1 MLGTIMMVY
10 CGYRGKMFQ
19 TNHLIGRSQ
28 TPVLPLSIIFHY
40 TVLET
45 ILDTI
50 VAADVGGSG
59 SGGCGAKA
67 IIDHFIC
74 VKSVS
79 LFNLRGF

>member
-1 MLGTIMMVY
+1 MMVY
-10 CGYRGKMFQ
+10 CGYRGKIFQ
-19 TNHLIGRSQ
+19 TNHLIGRSE
-28 TPVLPLSIIFHY
+28 TPVLPESIIFHY
-40 TVLET
+40 TILET

-67 IIDHFIC
+67 IIVHFIC

>member
-10 CGYRGKMFQ
+10 CGYRGKIFQ
-19 TNHLIGRSQ
+19 TNHLIGRSE
-28 TPVLPLSIIFHY
+28 TPVLPESIIFHY
-40 TVLET
+40 TILET

-50 VAADVGGSG
+50 VAAEVGGSG
-59 SGGCGAKA
+59 SGCGAKA